1 MEKSGLFFYAR
12 FVAYLSTWILKDHQ
26 QMIRGLIIKEARPDH
41 RDSGERLGSMYLTR
55 EFNLG

>member
-41 RDSGERLGSMYLTR
+41 RDSGERLGSMYLIR

>member
-1 MEKSGLFFYAR
+1 
-12 FVAYLSTWILKDHQ
+12 
-26 QMIRGLIIKEARPDH
+26 MIRGLIIKEARPDH